1 MSDRRS
7 SCPTMKSFVSQEK
20 PQQMLNQQ
28 LSSSKTLSKSQQ
40 VLRIDSNAS
49 CQMSDECASV
59 IQTYSQQ
66 VPTILPHSI
75 WFSILI
81 TLILI
86 RNKSSATYFTNRMF
100 LLQSTLWSDQSS
112 CHSYHRGPISKGHM
126 ESVQGYKSMGHW
138 DWYNTLAIALLSSSI
153 DLEKWFDPNT
163 IFWQTDPNMCQNTTL
178 KDNGGRA
185 TWK

>member
-1 MSDRRS
+1 MLFLQQISYVRQTKQLPNHEVI
-7 SCPTMKSFVSQEK
+7 CK
-20 PQQMLNQQ
+20 PREAPRNQQ
-28 LSSSKTLSKSQQ
+28 LSPSKTLSKSQQ

-126 ESVQGYKSMGHW
+126 ESVQGYKSMGHL
-138 DWYNTLAIALLSSSI
+138 DETLL
-153 DLEKWFDPNT
+153 
-163 IFWQTDPNMCQNTTL
+163 
-178 KDNGGRA
+178 
-185 TWK
+185 

>member
-1 MSDRRS
+1 
-7 SCPTMKSFVSQEK
+7 
-20 PQQMLNQQ
+20 MLNQQ

-49 CQMSDECASV
+49 CQMSDEWASV
-59 IQTYSQQ
+59 IQRYSQQ

-75 WFSILI
+75 SFSIFQFSYHYAPGSWHHFDLN
-81 TLILI
+81 TN
-86 RNKSSATYFTNRMF
+86 RNKSSETYFTNRMF

-126 ESVQGYKSMGHW
+126 ESVQGYNPW
-138 DWYNTLAIALLSSSI
+138 DIWMKHSLAIALLSSSI
-153 DLEKWFDPNT
+153 DLKKWFDPNM